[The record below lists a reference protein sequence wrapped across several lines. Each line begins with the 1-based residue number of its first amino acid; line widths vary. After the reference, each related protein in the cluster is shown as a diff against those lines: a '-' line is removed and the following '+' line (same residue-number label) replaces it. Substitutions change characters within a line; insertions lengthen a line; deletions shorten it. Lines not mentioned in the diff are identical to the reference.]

1 MEESKPIFIYCYL
14 HFLNEI
20 ITLIEVRRTS
30 KHLIKGCFFI
40 IQLEQQAN
48 KKQHVCTLKAAVWEE
63 WFFSTAYNCQNPLD
77 AKGQAQWHGKSLS
90 SWTVQPIY
98 GRNPRNC
105 MTYQKEN
112 SYSLT
117 LRTWE
122 HKGKGAAQLSQRSRT
137 AGRETLLA
145 WEEAKYDW
153 KHFFLQN
160 SPTSSNFQRNL
171 TLNVTIH
178 PRSRAIHASVCGKLT
193 TISHVLGDWLFLN
206 VLFSSLIHT
215 PEHSTRH

>member
-1 MEESKPIFIYCYL
+1 MEESKPIFIYCYF

-20 ITLIEVRRTS
+20 VTLIEVRRTS

-40 IQLEQQAN
+40 VQLEQQAN
-48 KKQHVCTLKAAVWEE
+48 KKQYVCTLKAAVCRGLI
-63 WFFSTAYNCQNPLD
+63 FSTACNCQNPLD

-122 HKGKGAAQLSQRSRT
+122 HEGKGAGSAVRAQQNCWQGNPAGLGRSKVWLETFLPAELSNIQ
-137 AGRETLLA
+137 
-145 WEEAKYDW
+145 
-153 KHFFLQN
+153 
-160 SPTSSNFQRNL
+160 
-171 TLNVTIH
+171 
-178 PRSRAIHASVCGKLT
+178 
-193 TISHVLGDWLFLN
+193 
-206 VLFSSLIHT
+206 
-215 PEHSTRH
+215 